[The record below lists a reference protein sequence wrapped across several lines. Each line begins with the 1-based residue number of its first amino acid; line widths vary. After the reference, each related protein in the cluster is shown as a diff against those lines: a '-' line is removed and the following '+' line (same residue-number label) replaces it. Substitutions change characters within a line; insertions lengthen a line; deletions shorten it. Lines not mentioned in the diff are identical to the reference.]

1 MLFSVKYHIVRLNQV
16 VKSPL
21 NLSVMPARTLNDF
34 FAGFFYAGIRAGQE
48 VGMVI
53 TYKGQGNG
61 DVEKIKVEGD
71 EEKEVTV
78 RHENVPVKW
87 KTWNDEDFSRE
98 WNKTYL
104 N

>member
-1 MLFSVKYHIVRLNQV
+1 
-16 VKSPL
+16 
-21 NLSVMPARTLNDF
+21 MPARTLNDF
-34 FAGFFYAGIRAGQE
+34 FAGFFYVGIRAARHE
-48 VGMVI
+48 VGMVT

-61 DVEKIKVEGD
+61 DVKKIKFEGD

-78 RHENVPVKW
+78 RHENVSLKW
-87 KTWNDEDFSRE
+87 KTWNHKDFSPE